1 MKLICYLSNGFPT
14 LEQSAR
20 LAEYYAQGGCDIIE
34 IDLPS
39 RNPYLESEFIANRMA
54 TALKACDDYDR
65 YMDNILEI
73 RRRLPN
79 TKLLILSYE
88 NTVEE
93 IGVEKYAKFCV
104 DNDMRDIIF
113 VGLENEEI
121 KNELIKRGL
130 KVSCYIQSMMLPE
143 EIESAKASNGFVYM
157 QAKAAPEKI
166 NPAFPTLADCIRHL
180 REQGIDRTIYCGVG
194 VSSPEDFKMVKQ
206 AKGDGAFVGSTIL
219 KLYDNPEKMVETIK
233 AFKAADKD

>member
-79 TKLLILSYE
+79 TKLLILSYG

-121 KNELIKRGL
+121 KNELI
-130 KVSCYIQSMMLPE
+130 
-143 EIESAKASNGFVYM
+143 
-157 QAKAAPEKI
+157 
-166 NPAFPTLADCIRHL
+166 
-180 REQGIDRTIYCGVG
+180 
-194 VSSPEDFKMVKQ
+194 
-206 AKGDGAFVGSTIL
+206 
-219 KLYDNPEKMVETIK
+219 
-233 AFKAADKD
+233 